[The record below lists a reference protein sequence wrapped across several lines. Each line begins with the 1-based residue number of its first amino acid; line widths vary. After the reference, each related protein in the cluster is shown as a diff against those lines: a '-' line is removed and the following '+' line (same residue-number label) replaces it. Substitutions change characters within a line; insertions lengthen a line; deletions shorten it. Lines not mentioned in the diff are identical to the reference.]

1 MNHSIKMFCAVAP
14 ALLIAHEA
22 HADGWRCMDEP
33 GQQLCQDALI
43 NDIES
48 TTIARWP
55 ATLTVAMAPLPY
67 TCTKAPGSGHQV
79 FPGVPG
85 AGGAAGAGGAMTNLS
100 SSLSW
105 SLSWAGAPRSF
116 LLGTST
122 ADADLAGTATVF
134 GSSIATASVGGTT
147 INYVFA
153 PSLSEVGSPQGAT
166 GVADLGTLVGVSP
179 VGSFWTSSLSVTLNL
194 VDGDW
199 TCLIGPSGKT
209 VKATGRNT
217 VRASYPIAWTSVQ
230 DKLAEATRDQYR
242 SAVRLV
248 VTGTP

>member
-1 MNHSIKMFCAVAP
+1 MNSSLKILCGVALAP
-14 ALLIAHEA
+14 VLLIANTA
-22 HADGWRCMDEP
+22 HAGGWRCMDEP

-55 ATLTVAMAPLPY
+55 VPVTIAMSPLPW
-67 TCTKAPGSGHQV
+67 TCTKAPGSGHQAW
-79 FPGVPG
+79 PGPI
-85 AGGAAGAGGAMTNLS
+85 TNVQ

-105 SLSWAGAPRSF
+105 GVNWVGAPRSF

-122 ADADLAGTATVF
+122 AAADLAGTATVF
-134 GSSIATASVGGTT
+134 GSSIATASTSGTS
-147 INYVFA
+147 INYVYT
-153 PSLSEVGSPQGAT
+153 PSTLEVGSPQGPT
-166 GVADLGTLVGVSP
+166 GVADLGPTIGVSP
-179 VGSFWTSSLSVTLNL
+179 VGAFWTSSLSITLSL

-209 VKATGRNT
+209 VRVTGRNT
-217 VRASYPIAWTSVQ
+217 VRASYPIAWTDIQ
-230 DKLAEATRDQYR
+230 DKLAEATRNQYR

-248 VTGTP
+248 VTGEP